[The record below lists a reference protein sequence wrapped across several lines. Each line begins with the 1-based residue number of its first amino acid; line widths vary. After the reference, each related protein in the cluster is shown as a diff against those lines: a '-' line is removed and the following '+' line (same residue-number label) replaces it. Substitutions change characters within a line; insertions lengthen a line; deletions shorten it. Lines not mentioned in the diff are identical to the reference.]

1 MAQITSLQI
10 MQLTVTGFGCFAE
23 EHTWT
28 FGRMTTVTGHNYQG
42 KSTIADAIAYALTGA
57 PFFGGRDLDR
67 LQNEASPFLRTTLV
81 VHTDS
86 GQRHEIRR
94 ARQNGKTVLS
104 VDGTTTTQER
114 FAERFGSRDLILSLL
129 NPLYFAEVLGG
140 DGRTLIE
147 QYLPSVPHETVMA
160 KLSEHMRGILG
171 DDRLEMP
178 EVYLKEKRRE
188 LKELEKDRLVL
199 DGQMQQTECQRA
211 RLQKE
216 LAEKQALLAH
226 TAAALTPLESK
237 QQSQDFSA
245 LDAEIAQLSAQY
257 DAVQDGQADDRRA
270 ALQAELNAV
279 REREF
284 TFHGTAQ
291 LRQMQAQLQAL
302 YGRYND
308 EASRLQYLQAQG
320 VCPTCLRRIDGGS
333 FPEIQTAFA
342 RRLQKIQTDGVA
354 LRQQRQALAMQE
366 SQARHEFAALKAGEI
381 TRLEQ
386 ELVSVQADNAAP
398 KRKLI
403 KAKIKELSAFR
414 ALGGLTAEEA
424 QQYQTLFH
432 EQGKLES
439 EISQIEKL
447 LDGLPRGQQ
456 DGLNKMDAEIRAL
469 QDKITAAKAYQ
480 SERAALLF
488 APVQMRKAGLKLYE
502 AVKESGEMRDVFKLT
517 WDGRDYVR
525 LSLSERVR
533 CGLEV
538 VELLSRLAGKSYP
551 LSYPLFVDNA
561 ESLCDLGES
570 QHAGQLIL
578 ARVVPQQT
586 LLVKSIDPPQKKA
599 G

>member
-10 MQLTVTGFGCFAE
+10 EHLTVTGFGCFAG

-67 LQNEASPFLRTTLV
+67 LQNEGSPFMRVELTVRTNE
-81 VHTDS
+81 
-86 GQRHEIRR
+86 GKIHEIRR
-94 ARQNGKTVLS
+94 ARQGGKTALS

-140 DGRTLIE
+140 DGRTLVE
-147 QYLPSVPHETVMA
+147 QYLPSVPHAAVRE

-178 EVYLKEKRRE
+178 EIYLKEKRRE

-199 DGQMQQTECQRA
+199 DGQMQQTENQRA
-211 RLQKE
+211 KLQSE
-216 LAEKQALLAH
+216 LAEKKALLSH
-226 TAAALTPLESK
+226 TTAALAPLESK
-237 QQSQDFSA
+237 QGSQDFTA
-245 LDAEIAQLSAQY
+245 LDAEIARLSAQY
-257 DAVQDGQADDRRA
+257 DAVQDGKADDRRA
-270 ALQAELNAV
+270 ALQAELDAV

-284 TFHGTAQ
+284 SFPGTAQ
-291 LRQMQAQLQAL
+291 LRQMQGQLQAL

-308 EASRLQYLQAQG
+308 EAGRLQYLQTLG
-320 VCPTCLRRIDGGS
+320 ICPTCLRRIDAAG
-333 FPEIQTAFA
+333 FPEIQAAFTS
-342 RRLQKIQTDGVA
+342 RLQKIQEDGVA
-354 LRQQRQALAMQE
+354 LRQQREALAMQE
-366 SQARHEFAALKAGEI
+366 TQARQEFDALKAGEI

-386 ELVSVQADNAAP
+386 ELAVAQADNAAQQ
-398 KRKLI
+398 RELI
-403 KAKIKELSAFR
+403 KAKIKELSAQR

-439 EISQIEKL
+439 GISQIEKL
-447 LDGLPRGQQ
+447 LDSLPKGQQ
-456 DGLNKMDAEIRAL
+456 EGLDKLDEEIRTL

-488 APVQMRKAGLKLYE
+488 APVQMHKAGLKLYE
-502 AVKESGEMRDVFKLT
+502 PMKESGELRDVFKLT

-525 LSLSERVR
+525 LSLSERMR

-538 VELLSRLAGKSYP
+538 VELLSRLSGK
-551 LSYPLFVDNA
+551 SYPLFVDNT
-561 ESLCDLGES
+561 ESFCDLGAA
-570 QHAGQLIL
+570 QHDGQMIL
-578 ARVVPQQT
+578 ARVVARQTLQVKSLDAPQQ
-586 LLVKSIDPPQKKA
+586 KA

>member
-10 MQLTVTGFGCFAE
+10 MQLTVTGFSCFAD

-67 LQNEASPFLRTTLV
+67 LQNENSPFMRVELTVRADDGKT
-81 VHTDS
+81 HA
-86 GQRHEIRR
+86 IRR
-94 ARQNGKTVLS
+94 GRQSGKTFLF

-147 QYLPSVPHETVMA
+147 QYLPSVPHESVME
-160 KLSEHMRGILG
+160 KLSEHMRSILG
-171 DDRLEMP
+171 NDRLEMP
-178 EVYLKEKRRE
+178 EIYLKGKRSE

-199 DGQMQQTECQRA
+199 DGQMQQTENQRVK
-211 RLQKE
+211 LQKE
-216 LAEKQALLAH
+216 LDEKKALLAH
-226 TAAALTPLESK
+226 TTAALATLKSK
-237 QQSQDFSA
+237 QKAQDFTA
-245 LDAEIAQLSAQY
+245 LDTEIARLSAQY

-284 TFHGTAQ
+284 SFPGTAQ
-291 LRQMQAQLQAL
+291 LRQMQSQLQAL

-308 EASRLQYLQAQG
+308 EAGRLQYLQTQG
-320 VCPTCLRRIDGGS
+320 ICPTCLRRIDAAN
-333 FPEIQTAFA
+333 FPEIQSAFA
-342 RRLQKIQTDGVA
+342 KRLQKIQTDGVA
-354 LRQQRQALAMQE
+354 LRQQSETLAMQE
-366 SQARHEFAALKAGEI
+366 TQARQEFDVLKAGEI

-386 ELVSVQADNAAP
+386 ELASAQADNAAQQ
-398 KRKLI
+398 RDLI
-403 KAKIKELSAFR
+403 KAKIKELSAQR
-414 ALGGLTAEEA
+414 ALGGLTADEA

-439 EISQIEKL
+439 EISQITKM
-447 LDGLPRGQQ
+447 LDSLPKGQQ
-456 DGLNKMDAEIRAL
+456 EGLDKLDAEIRTL
-469 QDKITAAKAYQ
+469 QDKITAAKVYQ
-480 SERAALLF
+480 SERVALLF
-488 APVQMRKAGLKLYE
+488 APVQMHKAGLKLYE
-502 AVKESGEMRDVFKLT
+502 PMKESGELRDVFKLT

-525 LSLSERVR
+525 LSLSERMR

-538 VELLSRLAGKSYP
+538 VELLSRLSGKR
-551 LSYPLFVDNA
+551 YPLFVDNT
-561 ESLCDLGES
+561 ESFCDLGAA
-570 QHAGQLIL
+570 QHDGQMIL
-578 ARVVPQQT
+578 ARVVPRQT
-586 LLVKSIDPPQKKA
+586 LQVKSLDAPQQKA

>member
-10 MQLTVTGFGCFAE
+10 EHLTVTGFGCFAG

-67 LQNEASPFLRTTLV
+67 LQNEGSPFMRVELTVRTNE
-81 VHTDS
+81 
-86 GQRHEIRR
+86 GKIHEIRR
-94 ARQNGKTVLS
+94 ARQGGKTALS

-140 DGRTLIE
+140 DGRTLVE
-147 QYLPSVPHETVMA
+147 QYLPSVPHAAVRE

-178 EVYLKEKRRE
+178 EIYLKEKRRE

-199 DGQMQQTECQRA
+199 DGQMQQTENQRA
-211 RLQKE
+211 KLQSE
-216 LAEKQALLAH
+216 LAEKKALLSH
-226 TAAALTPLESK
+226 TTAALAPLESK
-237 QQSQDFSA
+237 QGSQDFTA
-245 LDAEIAQLSAQY
+245 LDAEIARLSAQY

-270 ALQAELNAV
+270 ALQAELNAA

-284 TFHGTAQ
+284 TFPGTAQ
-291 LRQMQAQLQAL
+291 LRQMQSQLQAL

-308 EASRLQYLQAQG
+308 EAGRLQYLQTLG
-320 VCPTCLRRIDGGS
+320 ICPTCLRRIDAAG
-333 FPEIQTAFA
+333 FPEIQAAFTS
-342 RRLQKIQTDGVA
+342 RLQKIQEDGVA

-366 SQARHEFAALKAGEI
+366 SQARLDFNALKTGEV

-386 ELVSVQADNAAP
+386 ELASAQADNAAQQ
-398 KRKLI
+398 RELI
-403 KAKIKELSAFR
+403 KAKIKELSAQR

-439 EISQIEKL
+439 EICQITKM
-447 LDGLPRGQQ
+447 LDSLPKGQQ
-456 DGLNKMDAEIRAL
+456 EGLDKLDAEIRTL

-488 APVQMRKAGLKLYE
+488 APVQMHKAGLKLYE
-502 AVKESGEMRDVFKLT
+502 PMKEKI
-517 WDGRDYVR
+517 GRAHV
-525 LSLSERVR
+525 
-533 CGLEV
+533 
-538 VELLSRLAGKSYP
+538 
-551 LSYPLFVDNA
+551 
-561 ESLCDLGES
+561 
-570 QHAGQLIL
+570 
-578 ARVVPQQT
+578 
-586 LLVKSIDPPQKKA
+586 
-599 G
+599 

>member
-1 MAQITSLQI
+1 MAQVTSLQI
-10 MQLTVTGFGCFAE
+10 MHLTVTGFGCFAD

-28 FGRMTTVTGHNYQG
+28 FGRMTTITGHNYQG
-42 KSTIADAIAYALTGA
+42 KSTIADAVAYALTGA

-67 LQNEASPFLRTTLV
+67 LQNEGSPFMRVELTVRTDDGKT
-81 VHTDS
+81 
-86 GQRHEIRR
+86 HEIRR
-94 ARQNGKTVLS
+94 ARQGGKTALS

-140 DGRTLIE
+140 DGRTLVE
-147 QYLPSVPHETVMA
+147 QYLPSVPHAAVME

-178 EVYLKEKRRE
+178 EIYLKEKRRE

-199 DGQMQQTECQRA
+199 DGQMQQTENQRA
-211 RLQKE
+211 KLQSE
-216 LAEKQALLAH
+216 LAEKKALLSH
-226 TAAALTPLESK
+226 TTAALAPLESK
-237 QQSQDFSA
+237 QGSQDFTA
-245 LDAEIAQLSAQY
+245 LDAEIARLSAQY

-270 ALQAELNAV
+270 ALQAELDAV

-284 TFHGTAQ
+284 TFSGTAQ
-291 LRQMQAQLQAL
+291 LRQMQGQLQAL

-308 EASRLQYLQAQG
+308 EAGRLQYLQTQG
-320 VCPTCLRRIDGGS
+320 VCPTCLRRIDSGS
-333 FPEIQTAFA
+333 FPEIQSAFA
-342 RRLQKIQTDGVA
+342 KRLQKIQADGVA
-354 LRQQRQALAMQE
+354 LRQQSELLANQE
-366 SQARHEFAALKAGEI
+366 TQARQEFDALKTGEI

-386 ELVSVQADNAAP
+386 ELAEAPADTAAQQ
-398 KRKLI
+398 RELI

-439 EISQIEKL
+439 EICQITKM
-447 LDGLPRGQQ
+447 LDSLPNGQQ
-456 DGLNKMDAEIRAL
+456 EGLDKLDAEIRTL
-469 QDKITAAKAYQ
+469 QDKITAAKVYQ

-488 APVQMRKAGLKLYE
+488 APVQMHKAGLKLYE
-502 AVKESGEMRDVFKLT
+502 PMKESGELRDVFKLT

-525 LSLSERVR
+525 LSLSERMR

-538 VELLSRLAGKSYP
+538 VELLSRLSGK
-551 LSYPLFVDNA
+551 SYPLFVDNT
-561 ESLCDLGES
+561 ESFCDLGAA
-570 QHAGQLIL
+570 QHDGQMIL
-578 ARVVPQQT
+578 ARVVARQTLQVKSLDAPQQ
-586 LLVKSIDPPQKKA
+586 KA

>member
-10 MQLTVTGFGCFAE
+10 MQLTVTGFGCFAD

-57 PFFGGRDLDR
+57 PVFGGRDLDR
-67 LQNEASPFLRTTLV
+67 LQNEGSPFMRVELTVRT
-81 VHTDS
+81 DD
-86 GQRHEIRR
+86 GKIHEIRR
-94 ARQNGKTVLS
+94 ARQDGKTVLS

-147 QYLPSVPHETVMA
+147 QYLPSVPHESVME

-171 DDRLEMP
+171 DDRLEIP
-178 EVYLKEKRRE
+178 EVYLKEKRHE

-199 DGQMQQTECQRA
+199 DGQMQQTENQRVK
-211 RLQKE
+211 LQKE
-216 LAEKQALLAH
+216 LAEKKALLAH
-226 TAAALTPLESK
+226 TAAALAPLENK
-237 QQSQDFSA
+237 QKAQDFTA
-245 LDAEIAQLSAQY
+245 LDAEIARLSTQY

-270 ALQAELNAV
+270 ALQAELDAV

-284 TFHGTAQ
+284 TFPGTAQ
-291 LRQMQAQLQAL
+291 LRQMLGQLQAL

-308 EASRLQYLQAQG
+308 EAGRLQYLQTQG
-320 VCPTCLRRIDGGS
+320 ICPTCLRRIDAAN
-333 FPEIQTAFA
+333 FPEIQSAFA
-342 RRLQKIQTDGVA
+342 KRLQKIQTDGVA
-354 LRQQRQALAMQE
+354 LRQQSETLAMQE
-366 SQARHEFAALKAGEI
+366 TQARQEFDVLKAGEI

-386 ELVSVQADNAAP
+386 ELASAQADNAAQQ
-398 KRKLI
+398 RDLI
-403 KAKIKELSAFR
+403 KAKIKELSAQR
-414 ALGGLTAEEA
+414 ALGGLTADEA

-447 LDGLPRGQQ
+447 LDSLPKGQQ
-456 DGLNKMDAEIRAL
+456 EGLDKLDDEIRTL

-488 APVQMRKAGLKLYE
+488 APVQMHKAGLKLYE
-502 AVKESGEMRDVFKLT
+502 PMKESGELRDVFKLT

-525 LSLSERVR
+525 LSLSERMR

-538 VELLSRLAGKSYP
+538 VELLSRLSGKR
-551 LSYPLFVDNA
+551 YPLFVDNT
-561 ESLCDLGES
+561 ESLCDLGAA
-570 QHAGQLIL
+570 QHDGQMIL
-578 ARVVPQQT
+578 ARVVARQTLQVKSLDAPQQ
-586 LLVKSIDPPQKKA
+586 KA

>member
-10 MQLTVTGFGCFAE
+10 MQLTVTGFGCFAD

-28 FGRMTTVTGHNYQG
+28 FGRMTTITGHNYQG

-67 LQNEASPFLRTTLV
+67 LQNEGSPFMRVELTVRTDDGKT
-81 VHTDS
+81 
-86 GQRHEIRR
+86 HEIRR
-94 ARQNGKTVLS
+94 ARQGGKTALS

-147 QYLPSVPHETVMA
+147 QYLPSVPHEAVME

-178 EVYLKEKRRE
+178 EVYLKEKRHE

-199 DGQMQQTECQRA
+199 DGQMQQTENQRVK
-211 RLQKE
+211 LQKE
-216 LAEKQALLAH
+216 LDEKKALLAH
-226 TAAALTPLESK
+226 TTAALAPLENK
-237 QQSQDFSA
+237 QKAQDFTA
-245 LDAEIAQLSAQY
+245 LDAEIARLSAQY

-270 ALQAELNAV
+270 ALQAELDAV
-279 REREF
+279 RAREF
-284 TFHGTAQ
+284 TFPGTAQ
-291 LRQMQAQLQAL
+291 LRQMQGQLQAL

-308 EASRLQYLQAQG
+308 EAGRLQYLQTQG
-320 VCPTCLRRIDGGS
+320 VCPTCLRRIDSGS
-333 FPEIQTAFA
+333 FPEIQAAFA

-354 LRQQRQALAMQE
+354 LRQQSETLAMQE
-366 SQARHEFAALKAGEI
+366 TQARQEFDVLKAGEI

-386 ELVSVQADNAAP
+386 ELAAAQADNAAQQ
-398 KRKLI
+398 RELI
-403 KAKIKELSAFR
+403 KAKIKELSAQR

-439 EISQIEKL
+439 EINQIEKL
-447 LDGLPRGQQ
+447 LDSLPRGQQ
-456 DGLNKMDAEIRAL
+456 EGLDRLDAEIRTL

-488 APVQMRKAGLKLYE
+488 APVQMHKAGLKLYE
-502 AVKESGEMRDVFKLT
+502 PMKESGELRDVFKLT

-525 LSLSERVR
+525 LSLSERMR

-538 VELLSRLAGKSYP
+538 VELLSRLSGKR
-551 LSYPLFVDNA
+551 YPLFVDNT
-561 ESLCDLGES
+561 ESFCDLGAA
-570 QHAGQLIL
+570 QHDGQMIL
-578 ARVVPQQT
+578 ARVVARQTLQVKSLDAPQQ
-586 LLVKSIDPPQKKA
+586 KA

>member
-1 MAQITSLQI
+1 MAQVTSLQI
-10 MQLTVTGFGCFAE
+10 VQLTVTGFGCFADE
-23 EHTWT
+23 RSWT

-42 KSTIADAIAYALTGA
+42 KSTIADAVAYALTGA

-67 LQNEASPFLRTTLV
+67 LQNEGSPFMRVELTVRVDDGKT
-81 VHTDS
+81 
-86 GQRHEIRR
+86 HEIRR
-94 ARQNGKTVLS
+94 ARQGGKTALS

-140 DGRTLIE
+140 DGRTLVE
-147 QYLPSVPHETVMA
+147 QYLPSVPHEAVME

-199 DGQMQQTECQRA
+199 DGQMQQTENQRA
-211 RLQKE
+211 KLQGE
-216 LAEKQALLAH
+216 LAEKQALLSH
-226 TAAALTPLESK
+226 TTAALAPLVSRQE
-237 QQSQDFSA
+237 SQDFTA
-245 LDAEIAQLSAQY
+245 LDTEIARLSAQY
-257 DAVQDGQADDRRA
+257 DAVQDGQADNRRA
-270 ALQAELNAV
+270 ALQAELDAV

-284 TFHGTAQ
+284 TFPGTAQ
-291 LRQMQAQLQAL
+291 LRQMQGQLQAL

-308 EASRLQYLQAQG
+308 EAGRLQYLKTQG
-320 VCPTCLRRIDGGS
+320 VCPTCLRRIDSGS
-333 FPEIQTAFA
+333 FPEIQSAFA
-342 RRLQKIQTDGVA
+342 KRLQKIQTDGVA
-354 LRQQRQALAMQE
+354 LRQQSELLANQETQSRQ
-366 SQARHEFAALKAGEI
+366 EFDALKAGEI

-386 ELVSVQADNAAP
+386 ELAEAPADTAAQQ
-398 KRKLI
+398 RELI
-403 KAKIKELSAFR
+403 KAKIKELSAQR
-414 ALGGLTAEEA
+414 ALGGLTADES

-439 EISQIEKL
+439 EISQITKM
-447 LDGLPRGQQ
+447 LDSLPRGQQ
-456 DGLNKMDAEIRAL
+456 EGLDRLNEEIRTL

-488 APVQMRKAGLKLYE
+488 APVQMHKAGLKLYE
-502 AVKESGEMRDVFKLT
+502 PMKESGELRDVFKLT

-525 LSLSERVR
+525 LSLSERMR

-538 VELLSRLAGKSYP
+538 VELLSKLSGKRYP
-551 LSYPLFVDNA
+551 RWVGNT
-561 ESLCDLGES
+561 ESFCDLGAA
-570 QHAGQLIL
+570 QHDGQRSL
-578 ARVVPQQT
+578 ARGVPRQTLHVKSLDAPQQ
-586 LLVKSIDPPQKKA
+586 KA

>member
-10 MQLTVTGFGCFAE
+10 MQLTVTGFGCFAD

-57 PFFGGRDLDR
+57 PVFGGRDLDR
-67 LQNEASPFLRTTLV
+67 LQNEGSPFMRVELTVRT
-81 VHTDS
+81 DD
-86 GQRHEIRR
+86 GKIHEIRR
-94 ARQNGKTVLS
+94 ARQDGKTALS

-129 NPLYFAEVLGG
+129 NPLYFAEVLDG
-140 DGRTLIE
+140 DGRTLVE
-147 QYLPSVPHETVMA
+147 QYLPSVPHEAVME

-178 EVYLKEKRRE
+178 EIYLKEKRRE

-199 DGQMQQTECQRA
+199 DGQMQQTENQRA
-211 RLQKE
+211 KLQSE
-216 LAEKQALLAH
+216 LAEKKALLAH
-226 TAAALTPLESK
+226 TTAALVPLVSRQEA
-237 QQSQDFSA
+237 QDFTA
-245 LDAEIAQLSAQY
+245 LDTEIARLSAQY
-257 DAVQDGQADDRRA
+257 DAVQDGKADDRRA
-270 ALQAELNAV
+270 ALQAELDAV

-284 TFHGTAQ
+284 SFPGTAQ
-291 LRQMQAQLQAL
+291 LRQMQGQLQAL

-308 EASRLQYLQAQG
+308 EAGRLQYLQTQG
-320 VCPTCLRRIDGGS
+320 VCPTCLRRIDAAS
-333 FPEIQTAFA
+333 FPEIQAAFA
-342 RRLQKIQTDGVA
+342 RRLQNIQTDGVA
-354 LRQQRQALAMQE
+354 LRQQREALAMQE
-366 SQARHEFAALKAGEI
+366 TQARQEFDALKAGEI

-386 ELVSVQADNAAP
+386 ELAVAQADNAAQQ
-398 KRKLI
+398 RELI
-403 KAKIKELSAFR
+403 KAKIKELSAQR

-447 LDGLPRGQQ
+447 LDSLPKGQQ
-456 DGLNKMDAEIRAL
+456 EGLDKLDDEIRTL

-488 APVQMRKAGLKLYE
+488 APVQMHKAGLKLYE
-502 AVKESGEMRDVFKLT
+502 PMKESGELRDVFKLT

-525 LSLSERVR
+525 LSLSERMR

-538 VELLSRLAGKSYP
+538 VELLSRLSGKR
-551 LSYPLFVDNA
+551 YPLFVDNT
-561 ESLCDLGES
+561 ESLCDLGAA
-570 QHAGQLIL
+570 QHDGQMIL
-578 ARVVPQQT
+578 ARVVARQTLQVKSLDAPQQ
-586 LLVKSIDPPQKKA
+586 KA

>member
-1 MAQITSLQI
+1 MAQVTSLQI
-10 MQLTVTGFGCFAE
+10 MHLTVTGFGCFAD

-28 FGRMTTVTGHNYQG
+28 FGRMTTITGHNYQG
-42 KSTIADAIAYALTGA
+42 KSTIADAVAYALTGS

-67 LQNEASPFLRTTLV
+67 LQNESSPFMRAELTVRTDDGKT
-81 VHTDS
+81 
-86 GQRHEIRR
+86 HEIRR
-94 ARQNGKTVLS
+94 ARQGGKTALS

-147 QYLPSVPHETVMA
+147 QYLPSVPHEAVME

-178 EVYLKEKRRE
+178 EVYLKDKRRE

-199 DGQMQQTECQRA
+199 DGQLQQTENQRA
-211 RLQKE
+211 KLQSE
-216 LAEKQALLAH
+216 LAEKKAQLAH
-226 TAAALTPLESK
+226 TTAALAPLVSK
-237 QQSQDFSA
+237 QGSQDFTA
-245 LDAEIAQLSAQY
+245 LDAEIAALSAQY

-270 ALQAELNAV
+270 ALQAELAAV

-284 TFHGTAQ
+284 TFPGAAQ

-308 EASRLQYLQAQG
+308 EAGRLQYLQAQG
-320 VCPTCLRRIDGGS
+320 VCPTCLRRIDSGS

-342 RRLQKIQTDGVA
+342 KRLQKIQTGGVA
-354 LRQQRQALAMQE
+354 LRQQSETLAMQE
-366 SQARHEFAALKAGEI
+366 SQARQEFDALKIGEI

-386 ELVSVQADNAAP
+386 ELAKAPADNAAQQ
-398 KRKLI
+398 RELI
-403 KAKIKELSAFR
+403 KAKIKELSAQR

-447 LDGLPRGQQ
+447 LDSLPKGQQ
-456 DGLNKMDAEIRAL
+456 EGLDRLDAEIRTV

-488 APVQMRKAGLKLYE
+488 APVKMHKAGLKLYE
-502 AVKESGEMRDVFKLT
+502 PMKESGELRDVFKLT

-525 LSLSERVR
+525 LSLSERMR

-538 VELLSRLAGKSYP
+538 VELLSRLSGKR
-551 LSYPLFVDNA
+551 YPLFVDNT
-561 ESLCDLGES
+561 ESFCDLGAA
-570 QHAGQLIL
+570 QYDGQMIL
-578 ARVVPQQT
+578 ARVVARQTLQVKSLDAPQQ
-586 LLVKSIDPPQKKA
+586 KA

>member
-1 MAQITSLQI
+1 MVQITSLQI
-10 MQLTVTGFGCFAE
+10 MQLTVTGFGCFAD

-28 FGRMTTVTGHNYQG
+28 FGRMTTITGHNYQG
-42 KSTIADAIAYALTGA
+42 KSTIADAIAYALTGS
-57 PFFGGRDLDR
+57 PLFGGRDLDR
-67 LQNEASPFLRTTLV
+67 LQNEGSPFMRVELTVRTDDGKT
-81 VHTDS
+81 
-86 GQRHEIRR
+86 HEIRR
-94 ARQNGKTVLS
+94 ARQGGKTALS

-147 QYLPSVPHETVMA
+147 QYLPSVPHEAVME

-178 EVYLKEKRRE
+178 EIYLKEKRRE

-199 DGQMQQTECQRA
+199 DGQMQQTESQRA
-211 RLQKE
+211 KLQQE
-216 LAEKQALLAH
+216 LAEKKALLAH
-226 TAAALTPLESK
+226 TTAALAPLENK
-237 QQSQDFSA
+237 QKAQDFTA
-245 LDAEIAQLSAQY
+245 LDAEIARLSAQY

-279 REREF
+279 QEREF
-284 TFHGTAQ
+284 TFPGTAQ
-291 LRQMQAQLQAL
+291 LRQMQGQLQAL
-302 YGRYND
+302 YGRYTD
-308 EASRLQYLQAQG
+308 EAGRLQYLQTQG
-320 VCPTCLRRIDGGS
+320 ICPTCLRHIDEAN
-333 FPEIQTAFA
+333 FPEIQSAFA
-342 RRLQKIQTDGVA
+342 KHLQKIQTDGVA
-354 LRQQRQALAMQE
+354 LRQQSETLAMQE
-366 SQARHEFAALKAGEI
+366 TQARQEFDVLKAGEI

-386 ELVSVQADNAAP
+386 ELASAQADNAAQQ
-398 KRKLI
+398 RELI
-403 KAKIKELSAFR
+403 KAKIKELSAQR

-439 EISQIEKL
+439 EISQTEKL
-447 LDGLPRGQQ
+447 LDSLPKGQQ
-456 DGLNKMDAEIRAL
+456 EGLDKLDDEIRTL

-488 APVQMRKAGLKLYE
+488 APVQMHKAGLKLYE
-502 AVKESGEMRDVFKLT
+502 PMKESGELRDVFKLT

-525 LSLSERVR
+525 LSLSERMR

-538 VELLSRLAGKSYP
+538 VELLSRLSGKR
-551 LSYPLFVDNA
+551 YPLFVDNT
-561 ESLCDLGES
+561 ESFCDLGAA
-570 QHAGQLIL
+570 QYDGQMIL
-578 ARVVPQQT
+578 ARVVARQTLQVKSLDAPQQ
-586 LLVKSIDPPQKKA
+586 KA

>member
-10 MQLTVTGFGCFAE
+10 EHLTVTGFGCFAG

-57 PFFGGRDLDR
+57 PVFGGRDLDR
-67 LQNEASPFLRTTLV
+67 LQNEGSPFMRVELTVRADDGKT
-81 VHTDS
+81 
-86 GQRHEIRR
+86 HEIRR
-94 ARQNGKTVLS
+94 ARQGGKTALS

-147 QYLPSVPHETVMA
+147 QYLPSVPHESVME

-171 DDRLEMP
+171 DDRLEIP
-178 EVYLKEKRRE
+178 EVYLKEKRHE

-199 DGQMQQTECQRA
+199 DGQMQQTENQRVK
-211 RLQKE
+211 LQKE
-216 LAEKQALLAH
+216 LAEKKALLAH
-226 TAAALTPLESK
+226 TAAALAPLENK
-237 QQSQDFSA
+237 QKAQDFTA
-245 LDAEIAQLSAQY
+245 LDAEIARLSTQY

-270 ALQAELNAV
+270 ALQAELDAV

-284 TFHGTAQ
+284 TFPGTAQ
-291 LRQMQAQLQAL
+291 LRQMLGQLQAL

-308 EASRLQYLQAQG
+308 EAGRLQYLQTQG
-320 VCPTCLRRIDGGS
+320 ICPTCLRRIDAAN
-333 FPEIQTAFA
+333 FPEIQSAFA
-342 RRLQKIQTDGVA
+342 KRLQKIQTDGVA
-354 LRQQRQALAMQE
+354 LRQQSETLAMQE
-366 SQARHEFAALKAGEI
+366 TQARQEFDVLKAGEI

-386 ELVSVQADNAAP
+386 ELASAQADNAAQQ
-398 KRKLI
+398 RDLI
-403 KAKIKELSAFR
+403 KAKIKELSAQR
-414 ALGGLTAEEA
+414 ALGGLTADEA

-439 EISQIEKL
+439 EISQITKM
-447 LDGLPRGQQ
+447 LDSLPKGQQ
-456 DGLNKMDAEIRAL
+456 EGLDKLDAEIRTL
-469 QDKITAAKAYQ
+469 QDKITAAKVYQ
-480 SERAALLF
+480 SERVALLF
-488 APVQMRKAGLKLYE
+488 APVQMHKAGLKLYE
-502 AVKESGEMRDVFKLT
+502 PMKESGELRDVFKLT

-525 LSLSERVR
+525 LSLSERMR

-538 VELLSRLAGKSYP
+538 VELLSRLSGK
-551 LSYPLFVDNA
+551 SYPLFVDNT
-561 ESLCDLGES
+561 ESFCDLGAA
-570 QHAGQLIL
+570 QHDGQMIL
-578 ARVVPQQT
+578 ARVVARQTLQVKSLDAPQQ
-586 LLVKSIDPPQKKA
+586 KA

>member
-10 MQLTVTGFGCFAE
+10 EQLTVTGFGCFAD

-42 KSTIADAIAYALTGA
+42 KSTIADAIAYALTGV

-67 LQNEASPFLRTTLV
+67 LQNEGSPFMRVELTART
-81 VHTDS
+81 DD
-86 GQRHEIRR
+86 GKAHEIRR
-94 ARQNGKTVLS
+94 ARQGGKTVLS

-147 QYLPSVPHETVMA
+147 QYLPSVPHEAVME

-199 DGQMQQTECQRA
+199 DGQMQQTENQRA
-211 RLQKE
+211 KLQSE
-216 LAEKQALLAH
+216 LTEKKALLAH
-226 TAAALTPLESK
+226 TTAALAPLVSK
-237 QQSQDFSA
+237 QEAQDFTA
-245 LDAEIAQLSAQY
+245 LDAEIARLSAQY
-257 DAVQDGQADDRRA
+257 DAAQDGQAEDRRA
-270 ALQAELNAV
+270 ALQAELDAV

-284 TFHGTAQ
+284 TFPGTAQ
-291 LRQMQAQLQAL
+291 LRQMQGQLQAL

-308 EASRLQYLQAQG
+308 EAGRLQYLQTQG
-320 VCPTCLRRIDGGS
+320 VCPTCLRRIDSGS
-333 FPEIQTAFA
+333 FPEIQSAFA
-342 RRLQKIQTDGVA
+342 RRLQKIQADGVA
-354 LRQQRQALAMQE
+354 LRQQSELLANQE
-366 SQARHEFAALKAGEI
+366 TQARQEFDALKTDEI

-386 ELVSVQADNAAP
+386 ELASAQADNAAQQ
-398 KRKLI
+398 RELI

-414 ALGGLTAEEA
+414 ALGGLTADESR
-424 QQYQTLFH
+424 QYQTLFH

-439 EISQIEKL
+439 EISQITKM
-447 LDGLPRGQQ
+447 LDSLPKGQQ
-456 DGLNKMDAEIRAL
+456 EGLDQLDAEIRTL

-488 APVQMRKAGLKLYE
+488 APVQMYKAGLKLYE
-502 AVKESGEMRDVFKLT
+502 PMKESGELRDVFKLT

-525 LSLSERVR
+525 LSLSERMR

-538 VELLSRLAGKSYP
+538 VELLSRLSGKR
-551 LSYPLFVDNA
+551 YPLFVDNT
-561 ESLCDLGES
+561 ESLCDLGAA
-570 QHAGQLIL
+570 QHTGQMIL
-578 ARVVPQQT
+578 ARVVARQTLQVKSLDAPQQ
-586 LLVKSIDPPQKKA
+586 KA

>member
-10 MQLTVTGFGCFAE
+10 MQLTVTGFGCFAD

-28 FGRMTTVTGHNYQG
+28 FGRMTTITGHNYQG

-57 PFFGGRDLDR
+57 PVFGGRDLDR
-67 LQNEASPFLRTTLV
+67 LQNEGSPFMRVELTVRTDDGKT
-81 VHTDS
+81 HA
-86 GQRHEIRR
+86 IRR
-94 ARQNGKTVLS
+94 ARQGGKTALS

-129 NPLYFAEVLGG
+129 NPLYFAEVLSG

-147 QYLPSVPHETVMA
+147 QYLPSVPHEAVME

-188 LKELEKDRLVL
+188 LRELEKDRLVL
-199 DGQMQQTECQRA
+199 DGQMQQTENQRA
-211 RLQKE
+211 KLQSE
-216 LAEKQALLAH
+216 LTEKKALLAH
-226 TAAALTPLESK
+226 TTAALAPLVSK
-237 QQSQDFSA
+237 QEAQDFTA
-245 LDAEIAQLSAQY
+245 LDAEIARLSAQY

-270 ALQAELNAV
+270 ALQAELDAV
-279 REREF
+279 RAREF
-284 TFHGTAQ
+284 NFPGTAQ
-291 LRQMQAQLQAL
+291 LRQMQGQLQAL

-308 EASRLQYLQAQG
+308 EAGRLQYLQTQG

-333 FPEIQTAFA
+333 FPEIQAAFA

-354 LRQQRQALAMQE
+354 LRQQSETLALQE
-366 SQARHEFAALKAGEI
+366 TQARNEFDALKTGEI

-386 ELVSVQADNAAP
+386 ELAEAPADTAAQQ
-398 KRKLI
+398 RELI
-403 KAKIKELSAFR
+403 KAKIKELSAQR
-414 ALGGLTAEEA
+414 ALGGLTADES

-447 LDGLPRGQQ
+447 LDSLPKGQQ
-456 DGLNKMDAEIRAL
+456 EGLDKLDEEIRTL

-488 APVQMRKAGLKLYE
+488 APVQMHKAGLKLYE
-502 AVKESGEMRDVFKLT
+502 PMKESGELRDVFKLT

-525 LSLSERVR
+525 LSLSERMR

-538 VELLSRLAGKSYP
+538 VELLSRLSGKR
-551 LSYPLFVDNA
+551 YPLFVDNT
-561 ESLCDLGES
+561 ESFCDLGAA
-570 QHAGQLIL
+570 QHTGQMIL
-578 ARVVPQQT
+578 ARVVPRQT
-586 LLVKSIDPPQKKA
+586 LQVKSLDAPQQKA

>member
-10 MQLTVTGFGCFAE
+10 MQLTVTGFGCFAD

-28 FGRMTTVTGHNYQG
+28 FGRMTTITGHNYQG

-57 PFFGGRDLDR
+57 PVFGGRDLDR
-67 LQNEASPFLRTTLV
+67 LQNEGSPFMRVELTVRTDDGKT
-81 VHTDS
+81 HA
-86 GQRHEIRR
+86 IRR
-94 ARQNGKTVLS
+94 ARQGGKTALS

-129 NPLYFAEVLGG
+129 NPLYFAEVLSG

-147 QYLPSVPHETVMA
+147 QYLPSVPHEAVME

-199 DGQMQQTECQRA
+199 DGQMQQTENQRA
-211 RLQKE
+211 KLQSE
-216 LAEKQALLAH
+216 LAEEKALLAH
-226 TAAALTPLESK
+226 TAAALAPLENK
-237 QQSQDFSA
+237 QKAQDFTA
-245 LDAEIAQLSAQY
+245 LDAEIARLSAQY

-270 ALQAELNAV
+270 ALQAELDAV
-279 REREF
+279 RAREF
-284 TFHGTAQ
+284 NFPGTAQ
-291 LRQMQAQLQAL
+291 LRQMQGQLQAL

-308 EASRLQYLQAQG
+308 EAGRLQYLQTQG

-333 FPEIQTAFA
+333 FPEIQAAFA

-354 LRQQRQALAMQE
+354 LRQQSETLALQE
-366 SQARHEFAALKAGEI
+366 TQARNEFDALKTGEI

-386 ELVSVQADNAAP
+386 ELASAQADNAAQQ
-398 KRKLI
+398 RELI
-403 KAKIKELSAFR
+403 KAKIKELSAQR
-414 ALGGLTAEEA
+414 ALGGLTADESR
-424 QQYQTLFH
+424 QYQTLFH

-447 LDGLPRGQQ
+447 QDSLPRGQQ
-456 DGLNKMDAEIRAL
+456 EGLDRLDEEIRTL

-488 APVQMRKAGLKLYE
+488 APVQMHKAGLKLYE
-502 AVKESGEMRDVFKLT
+502 PIKESGELRDVFKLT

-525 LSLSERVR
+525 LSLSERMR

-538 VELLSRLAGKSYP
+538 VELLSRLSGKR
-551 LSYPLFVDNA
+551 YPLFVDNT
-561 ESLCDLGES
+561 ESLCDLGAA
-570 QHAGQLIL
+570 QHDGQMIL
-578 ARVVPQQT
+578 ARVVARQTLQVKSLDAPQQ
-586 LLVKSIDPPQKKA
+586 KA

>member
-10 MQLTVTGFGCFAE
+10 EHLTVTGFSCFAD

-67 LQNEASPFLRTTLV
+67 LQNEGSPFMRVELTVRTDDGKT
-81 VHTDS
+81 HA
-86 GQRHEIRR
+86 IRR
-94 ARQNGKTVLS
+94 ARQGGKTALS

-114 FAERFGSRDLILSLL
+114 FAERFGSRDLILALL

-147 QYLPSVPHETVMA
+147 QYLPSVPHEAVMK

-178 EVYLKEKRRE
+178 EVYLKETRHE

-199 DGQMQQTECQRA
+199 DGQMQQTEGQRTK
-211 RLQKE
+211 LQQE
-216 LAEKQALLAH
+216 LAEKKTLLAH
-226 TAAALTPLESK
+226 TTAALAPLESK
-237 QQSQDFSA
+237 QEAQDFTA
-245 LDAEIAQLSAQY
+245 LDAEIARLNAQY

-279 REREF
+279 QEREF
-284 TFHGTAQ
+284 SFPGTAQ
-291 LRQMQAQLQAL
+291 LRQMQGQLQAL

-308 EASRLQYLQAQG
+308 EAGRLQYLQTQG
-320 VCPTCLRRIDGGS
+320 ICPTCLRRIDADS
-333 FPEIQTAFA
+333 LPEIQSAFA

-366 SQARHEFAALKAGEI
+366 SQARLEFNTLKTNEI

-386 ELVSVQADNAAP
+386 ELAAAQAANAAQQ
-398 KRKLI
+398 RELI
-403 KAKIKELSAFR
+403 KAKIKELSAQR
-414 ALGGLTAEEA
+414 ALGGLTADEA

-439 EISQIEKL
+439 EISQITKM
-447 LDGLPRGQQ
+447 LDSLPKGQQ
-456 DGLNKMDAEIRAL
+456 EGLDNLDAEIRTL
-469 QDKITAAKAYQ
+469 QDKITAAKVYQ
-480 SERAALLF
+480 SERVALLF
-488 APVQMRKAGLKLYE
+488 APVQMHKAGLKLYE
-502 AVKESGEMRDVFKLT
+502 PMKESGELRDVFKLT

-525 LSLSERVR
+525 LSLSERMR

-538 VELLSRLAGKSYP
+538 VELLSRLSGKR
-551 LSYPLFVDNA
+551 YPLFVDNT
-561 ESLCDLGES
+561 ESFCDLGAA
-570 QHAGQLIL
+570 QHDGQMIL
-578 ARVVPQQT
+578 ARVVARQTLQVKSLDAPQQ
-586 LLVKSIDPPQKKA
+586 KA

>member
-10 MQLTVTGFGCFAE
+10 MQLTVTGFGCFAD

-28 FGRMTTVTGHNYQG
+28 FGRMTTITGHNYQG

-57 PFFGGRDLDR
+57 PVFGGRDLDR
-67 LQNEASPFLRTTLV
+67 LQNEGSPFMRVELTVRTDDGKT
-81 VHTDS
+81 HA
-86 GQRHEIRR
+86 IRR
-94 ARQNGKTVLS
+94 ARQGGKTALS

-129 NPLYFAEVLGG
+129 NPLYFAEVLSG

-147 QYLPSVPHETVMA
+147 QYLPSVPHEAVME

-199 DGQMQQTECQRA
+199 DGQMQQTENQRA
-211 RLQKE
+211 KLQSE
-216 LAEKQALLAH
+216 LAEEKALLAH
-226 TAAALTPLESK
+226 TAAALAPLENK
-237 QQSQDFSA
+237 QKAQDFTA
-245 LDAEIAQLSAQY
+245 LDAEIARLSAQY

-270 ALQAELNAV
+270 ALQAELDAV
-279 REREF
+279 RAREF
-284 TFHGTAQ
+284 NFPGTAQ
-291 LRQMQAQLQAL
+291 LRQMQGQLQAL

-308 EASRLQYLQAQG
+308 EAGRLQYLQTQG

-333 FPEIQTAFA
+333 FPEIQAAFA

-354 LRQQRQALAMQE
+354 LRQQSETLALQE
-366 SQARHEFAALKAGEI
+366 TQARNEFDALKTGEI

-386 ELVSVQADNAAP
+386 ELAEAPADTAAQQ
-398 KRKLI
+398 RELI
-403 KAKIKELSAFR
+403 KAKIKELSAQR
-414 ALGGLTAEEA
+414 ALGGLTADES

-447 LDGLPRGQQ
+447 LDSLPKGQQ
-456 DGLNKMDAEIRAL
+456 EGLDKLDEEIRTL

-488 APVQMRKAGLKLYE
+488 APVQMHKAGLKLYE
-502 AVKESGEMRDVFKLT
+502 PMKESGELRDVFKLT

-525 LSLSERVR
+525 LSLSERMR

-538 VELLSRLAGKSYP
+538 VELLSRLSGKR
-551 LSYPLFVDNA
+551 YPLFVDNT
-561 ESLCDLGES
+561 ESFCDLGAA
-570 QHAGQLIL
+570 QHDGQMIL
-578 ARVVPQQT
+578 ARVVPRQT
-586 LLVKSIDPPQKKA
+586 LQVKNLDAPQQKA

>member
-10 MQLTVTGFGCFAE
+10 EHLTVTGFGCFAG

-57 PFFGGRDLDR
+57 PFFGGRELDR
-67 LQNEASPFLRTTLV
+67 LQNESSPFMRAELTVRTDDGKT
-81 VHTDS
+81 
-86 GQRHEIRR
+86 HEIRR
-94 ARQNGKTVLS
+94 ARQGGKTALS

-129 NPLYFAEVLGG
+129 NPLYFAEALGG

-147 QYLPSVPHETVMA
+147 QYLPSVPHEAVME

-178 EVYLKEKRRE
+178 EVYLKEKRSE

-199 DGQMQQTECQRA
+199 DGQMQQTENQRA
-211 RLQKE
+211 KLQQE
-216 LAEKQALLAH
+216 LTEKKALLAH
-226 TAAALTPLESK
+226 TTAALAPLENK
-237 QQSQDFSA
+237 QKAQEFTA
-245 LDAEIAQLSAQY
+245 LDAEIARLSAQY

-270 ALQAELNAV
+270 ALQAELDAV
-279 REREF
+279 RAQEF
-284 TFHGTAQ
+284 TFPGTAQ
-291 LRQMQAQLQAL
+291 LRQMQGQLQAL

-308 EASRLQYLQAQG
+308 EAGRLQYLQTQG
-320 VCPTCLRRIDGGS
+320 LCPTCLRRIDAAS
-333 FPEIQTAFA
+333 LPEIQSAFSN
-342 RRLQKIQTDGVA
+342 RLQKIQTDGVA
-354 LRQQRQALAMQE
+354 LRQQSQALAMQE
-366 SQARHEFAALKAGEI
+366 TQARQEFDALKIGEI

-386 ELVSVQADNAAP
+386 ELASAQADNAAQQ
-398 KRKLI
+398 RELI

-414 ALGGLTAEEA
+414 ALGGLTADEA

-439 EISQIEKL
+439 GISQIEKL
-447 LDGLPRGQQ
+447 LDSLPRGQQ
-456 DGLNKMDAEIRAL
+456 EGLDKLDTEIRTL

-488 APVQMRKAGLKLYE
+488 APVHMHKAGLKLYE
-502 AVKESGEMRDVFKLT
+502 AMKESGELRDVFKLT

-525 LSLSERVR
+525 LSLSERMR

-538 VELLSRLAGKSYP
+538 VELLSRLSGKR
-551 LSYPLFVDNA
+551 YPLFVDNT
-561 ESLCDLGES
+561 ESLCDLGAA
-570 QHAGQLIL
+570 QHDGQMIL
-578 ARVVPQQT
+578 ARVVARQTLQVKSLDAPQQ
-586 LLVKSIDPPQKKA
+586 KA

>member
-10 MQLTVTGFGCFAE
+10 MQLTVTGFSCFAD

-67 LQNEASPFLRTTLV
+67 LQNENSPFMRVELTVRADDGKT
-81 VHTDS
+81 HA
-86 GQRHEIRR
+86 IRR
-94 ARQNGKTVLS
+94 GRQSGKTFLF

-147 QYLPSVPHETVMA
+147 QYLPSVPHESVME
-160 KLSEHMRGILG
+160 KLSEHMRSILG
-171 DDRLEMP
+171 NDRLEMP
-178 EVYLKEKRRE
+178 EIYLKGKRSE

-199 DGQMQQTECQRA
+199 DGQMQQTENQRVK
-211 RLQKE
+211 LQKE
-216 LAEKQALLAH
+216 LDEKKALLAH
-226 TAAALTPLESK
+226 TTAALATLKSK
-237 QQSQDFSA
+237 QKAQDFTA
-245 LDAEIAQLSAQY
+245 LDTEIARLSAQY

-284 TFHGTAQ
+284 SFPGTAQ
-291 LRQMQAQLQAL
+291 LRQMQSQLQAL

-308 EASRLQYLQAQG
+308 EAGRLQYLQTQG
-320 VCPTCLRRIDGGS
+320 ICPTCLRRIDAAN
-333 FPEIQTAFA
+333 FPEIQSAFA
-342 RRLQKIQTDGVA
+342 KRLQKIQTDGVA
-354 LRQQRQALAMQE
+354 LRQQSETLAMQE
-366 SQARHEFAALKAGEI
+366 TQARQEFDVLKAGEI

-386 ELVSVQADNAAP
+386 ELASAQADNAAQQ
-398 KRKLI
+398 RDLI
-403 KAKIKELSAFR
+403 KAKIKELSAQR
-414 ALGGLTAEEA
+414 ALGGLTADEA

-439 EISQIEKL
+439 EISQITKM
-447 LDGLPRGQQ
+447 LDSLPKGQQ
-456 DGLNKMDAEIRAL
+456 EGLDKLDAEIRTL
-469 QDKITAAKAYQ
+469 QDKITAAKVYQ
-480 SERAALLF
+480 SERVALLF
-488 APVQMRKAGLKLYE
+488 APVQMHKAGLKLYE
-502 AVKESGEMRDVFKLT
+502 PMKESGELRDVFKLT

-525 LSLSERVR
+525 LSLSERMR

-538 VELLSRLAGKSYP
+538 VELLSRLSGKR
-551 LSYPLFVDNA
+551 YPLFVDNT
-561 ESLCDLGES
+561 ESLCDLGAA
-570 QHAGQLIL
+570 QHDGQMIL
-578 ARVVPQQT
+578 ARVVARQTLQVKSLDAPQQ
-586 LLVKSIDPPQKKA
+586 KA

>member
-10 MQLTVTGFGCFAE
+10 EHLTVTGFGCFAG

-67 LQNEASPFLRTTLV
+67 LQNEGSPFMRVELTVRTNE
-81 VHTDS
+81 
-86 GQRHEIRR
+86 GKIHEIRR
-94 ARQNGKTVLS
+94 ARQGGKTALS

-140 DGRTLIE
+140 DGRTLVE
-147 QYLPSVPHETVMA
+147 QYLPSVPHAAVRE

-178 EVYLKEKRRE
+178 EIYLKEKRRE

-199 DGQMQQTECQRA
+199 DGQMQQTENQRA
-211 RLQKE
+211 KLQSE
-216 LAEKQALLAH
+216 LAEKKALLSH
-226 TAAALTPLESK
+226 TTAALAPLESK
-237 QQSQDFSA
+237 QGSQDFTA
-245 LDAEIAQLSAQY
+245 LDAEIARLSAQY

-270 ALQAELNAV
+270 ALQAELNAA

-284 TFHGTAQ
+284 TFPGTAQ
-291 LRQMQAQLQAL
+291 LRQMQSQLQAL

-308 EASRLQYLQAQG
+308 EAGRLQYLQTLG
-320 VCPTCLRRIDGGS
+320 ICPTCLRRIDAAG
-333 FPEIQTAFA
+333 FPEIQAAFTS
-342 RRLQKIQTDGVA
+342 RLQKIQEDGVA

-366 SQARHEFAALKAGEI
+366 SQARLDFNALKTGEV

-386 ELVSVQADNAAP
+386 ELASAQADNAAQQ
-398 KRKLI
+398 RELI
-403 KAKIKELSAFR
+403 KAKIKELSAQR

-447 LDGLPRGQQ
+447 LDSLPKGQQ
-456 DGLNKMDAEIRAL
+456 EGLDKLDDEIRTL

-488 APVQMRKAGLKLYE
+488 APVQMHKAGLKLYE
-502 AVKESGEMRDVFKLT
+502 PMKESGELRDVFKLT

-525 LSLSERVR
+525 LSLSERMR

-538 VELLSRLAGKSYP
+538 VELLSKLSGK
-551 LSYPLFVDNA
+551 SYPLFVDNT
-561 ESLCDLGES
+561 ESFCDLGAA
-570 QHAGQLIL
+570 QHDGQMIL
-578 ARVVPQQT
+578 ARVVARQT
-586 LLVKSIDPPQKKA
+586 LLVKSLDAPQQKA